1 MLLQEPN
8 HSVSCLQ
15 HCCKA
20 QTIWILVCNVV
31 ARLKLFGFLFATL
44 LQGPNH
50 SVSCLQR
57 CCKGRTIWF
66 LVCNDVARP
75 KPFGFSFATL
85 LQDSNRLVSCLQRC
99 CKTRTIW
106 FLICG
111 TPARLFQYVFL
122 FGRAIYCPIPFRAL
136 PAPTRAFRP
145 HVGTDPVSVR
155 IPPVRR
161 TEFIYRNIFCGR

>member
-1 MLLQEPN
+1 M
-8 HSVSCLQ
+8 
-15 HCCKA
+15 
-20 QTIWILVCNVV
+20 
-31 ARLKLFGFLFATL
+31 
-44 LQGPNH
+44 
-50 SVSCLQR
+50 
-57 CCKGRTIWF
+57 
-66 LVCNDVARP
+66 
-75 KPFGFSFATL
+75 

-99 CKTRTIW
+99 CKSQTVWFPVCNVVARPKPFGFLFAMMLQEPDYLVSRLQRCCRARTVWFLVCNVVARLKPFGFLFAELPRSPNHLVSHLRNSREAKTIW
-106 FLICG
+106 FLVCG